1 MECHG
6 AHVWVCALQTHCVWV
21 LPAPWSAPPLAV
33 SQEWRDLKRKRDENY
48 QKVMCCLVHRYL
60 TSTRQRMQST
70 DQATVESLA
79 ELRQDLAAFRNE
91 VRDLVGFRTARYA
104 AFYPRS

>member
-1 MECHG
+1 MSVPVLCKP
-6 AHVWVCALQTHCVWV
+6 AVCGCCLRPGQRC
-21 LPAPWSAPPLAV
+21 LLAV